1 MKSKYSRIEKFFNTV
16 CPRVY
21 TDTYARKQT
30 FVFNI
35 QFATYLRL
43 KRSIIY
49 SFHQILSR
57 RMSWVWHVARM
68 GSSGMHTKLKSENMK
83 RLLRKDRCNWKCN
96 IIIDIKIQDVGVWI
110 HLAQD
115 KGQWRI
121 LGNLL
126 INVWVS
132 LEAGDSFSS

>member
-1 MKSKYSRIEKFFNTV
+1 
-16 CPRVY
+16 
-21 TDTYARKQT
+21 
-30 FVFNI
+30 
-35 QFATYLRL
+35 
-43 KRSIIY
+43 
-49 SFHQILSR
+49 
-57 RMSWVWHVARM
+57 M

-132 LEAGDSFSS
+132 LEAGYSFSS